1 MKQELDKLLCEKYP
15 KMMVNR
21 NKNMQETC
29 MCWGFECGDGWYN
42 ILNQLMGN
50 IQHHIDWKEKQH
62 NLAVEYN
69 KIAEAGKSGNAELF
83 ADLCAREFGD
93 KNLSAEYIRERCE
106 DMIKNPLRDVPEL
119 VPQVTL
125 DQVKEKFGTL
135 RFYYS
140 GGDDYISGMVTLA
153 EAMSGCTCEECGNPG
168 ERKGGGWVRTICTP
182 CETKREAER
191 AEYAKKNGFEE

>member
-62 NLAVEYN
+62 NWAVKYN
-69 KIAEAGKSGNAELF
+69 EMAQAGKNGNAELF
-83 ADLCAREFGD
+83 ADLVAKEYADSPTIG
-93 KNLSAEYIRERCE
+93 AEYIKGRCE
-106 DMIKNPLRDVPEL
+106 EMIKNPLRDVPDL
-119 VPQVTL
+119 IPQVTL

-140 GGDDYISGMVTLA
+140 GGDDYISGLVSMA
-153 EAMSGCTCEECGNPG
+153 ESMTGVTCEECGNPG
-168 ERKGGGWVRTICTP
+168 ESRGGGWIHVYCEP
-182 CETKREAER
+182 CEELREKRYENQA
-191 AEYAKKNGFEE
+191 GQ